1 MKKIEE
7 IRRDNLRHLRDE
19 LGSVKRL
26 VEVTGKSQ
34 SQISQWLNASAHS
47 ATGKPRVMSSGA
59 CREIEKAT
67 GRPDG
72 WMDVEHAP
80 LTLVES
86 TEAGALRKMLNDTSS
101 EIRLLSVYRL
111 ANSDQ
116 RELIDGAVRLV
127 IEQLD
132 IAGLLS
138 IRK

>member
-7 IRRDNLRHLRDE
+7 IRRDNLQRLRDE
-19 LGSVKRL
+19 LGSVKQL

-34 SQISQWLNASAHS
+34 SQISQWLNGSAHS
-47 ATGKPRVMSSGA
+47 VTGKPRVISSGA

-67 GRPDG
+67 GKPDG
-72 WMDVEHAP
+72 WMDVEQTS
-80 LTLVES
+80 LTLVEP
-86 TEAGALRKMLNDTSS
+86 TEATALRKLLNETSS

-111 ANSDQ
+111 ASADQ

-132 IAGLLS
+132 IPALFS
-138 IRK
+138 VRK